1 MKKKLGSQSFLK
13 HIKTSKKIFMPGR
26 KTNFRWAIVALLFF
40 ATTVNYFDRFLM
52 GILAPLLEEE
62 IGWTELEYGYIVS
75 SFQIAYA
82 IGTLLAGYV
91 IDRLGTRWGFALAVT
106 LWSIASMLHAAA
118 KSWVSFSMARIGLGL
133 SEAGNFPAAIKT
145 VAEWFPK
152 KERALATGLFNG
164 GSNVGAILAPLTIP
178 LIIASFGSWKWV
190 FILSGL
196 LGFFWLI
203 FWLIF
208 YKHPRQAR
216 FVNQAELDYIED
228 GEEEELPQ
236 KVHWT
241 RLLKHRQ
248 TWAVALGKL
257 FADPVWWFY
266 LYWGAKFLNAKFGVD
281 LKGLALPLVSI
292 YVIADLGG
300 IAGGAISSRFMKQ
313 GRSANFA
320 RKATM
325 LGSALLVL
333 PVMTVPYY
341 SSMFISVALI
351 ALAAAAHCS
360 WSANIFTMVTD
371 LFPKQVVATA
381 TGFATTVS
389 TIGGM
394 LMALLVGYVLNESG
408 TAGYNIAF
416 AVASCGYLIG
426 ITIIHLLVPKLKPLT
441 TL

>member
-1 MKKKLGSQSFLK
+1 MK
-13 HIKTSKKIFMPGR
+13 

-82 IGTLLAGYV
+82 VGTLLAGYV
-91 IDRLGTRWGFALAVT
+91 IDRLGTRWGFALAVS

-118 KSWVSFSMARIGLGL
+118 RSWVGFAFARVGLGL
-133 SEAGNFPAAIKT
+133 SEAGNFPASIKT

-164 GSNVGAILAPLTIP
+164 GSNIGAVLAPLTIP

-190 FILSGL
+190 FILSGI
-196 LGFFWLI
+196 LGFIWLI
-203 FWLIF
+203 FWLLL
-208 YKHPRQAR
+208 YKHPRKTK
-216 FVNQAELDYIED
+216 FVNKAELDYIED
-228 GEEEELPQ
+228 GEPEEVQQ

-241 RLLKHRQ
+241 KLLKHRQ

-257 FADPVWWFY
+257 FADPVWYFY
-266 LYWGAKFLNAKFGVD
+266 LFWGAKFLNAKFGID
-281 LKGLALPLVSI
+281 LKELALPLVSI

-300 IAGGAISSRFMKQ
+300 IAGGAISSRLMKK
-313 GRSANFA
+313 GKSANYA

-341 SSMFISVALI
+341 SSLFISVALI

-360 WSANIFTMVTD
+360 WSANIFTMISD

-381 TGFATTVS
+381 TGFATTIS
-389 TIGGM
+389 TLGGM

-408 TAGYNIAF
+408 TEGYNIAF

-426 ITIIHLLVPKLKPLT
+426 IFVIHVLVPKLTPIT
-441 TL
+441 EI

>member
-1 MKKKLGSQSFLK
+1 MK
-13 HIKTSKKIFMPGR
+13 

-40 ATTVNYFDRFLM
+40 ATTINYFDRFLM
-52 GILAPLLEEE
+52 GILAPVLEKE
-62 IGWTELEYGYIVS
+62 IGWTELEYGYIVF

-118 KSWVSFSMARIGLGL
+118 RSWISFAMARVGLGL

-164 GSNVGAILAPLTIP
+164 GSNIGAILAPLTIP
-178 LIIASFGSWKWV
+178 LIIASFGTWKWV
-190 FILSGL
+190 FILSGF
-196 LGFFWLI
+196 LGFFWLF

-208 YKHPRQAR
+208 YNRPGEAKYA
-216 FVNQAELDYIED
+216 NQAELDYIQD
-228 GEEEELPQ
+228 GEKEEVQ
-236 KVHWT
+236 TKVHWT
-241 RLLKHRQ
+241 KLLKYRQ

-300 IAGGAISSRFMKQ
+300 IAGGAISSRLMKI

-341 SSMFISVALI
+341 SSIFISVALI

-381 TGFATTVS
+381 TGFATTIS

-408 TAGYNIAF
+408 TEGYKIAF

-426 ITIIHLLVPKLKPLT
+426 ISIIHWLVPKLTPLT
-441 TL
+441 KI